1 MERLDK
7 DKRSSL
13 FGFFILMKKVLKH
26 GLPGVNVLK
35 FFSPSQTKRPNK
47 LKYLLQGSF
56 SAKCNF
62 LRIRPGA
69 YSKGEYLKND
79 IA

>member
-1 MERLDK
+1 MEILDK
-7 DKRSSL
+7 EKRSGI
-13 FGFFILMKKVLKH
+13 FGFFILMKKVIKH
-26 GLPGVNVLK
+26 GLSGVDVLK
-35 FFSPSQTKRPNK
+35 FFSPSQTKGPNK

-56 SAKCNF
+56 SAKFNF

-69 YSKGEYLKND
+69 YSKGEHLKND